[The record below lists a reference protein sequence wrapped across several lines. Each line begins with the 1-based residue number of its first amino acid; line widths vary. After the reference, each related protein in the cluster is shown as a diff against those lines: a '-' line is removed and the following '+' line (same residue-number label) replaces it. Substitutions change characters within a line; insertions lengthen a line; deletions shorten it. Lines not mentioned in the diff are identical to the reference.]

1 MSNFWGAYQVRVLTE
16 VFTCTYCNEYDV
28 LTEVFTRTYKCACVG
43 RSLILVIMLENGVFS
58 I

>member
-1 MSNFWGAYQVRVLTE
+1 MSNFWGAYQLTE
-16 VFTCTYCNEYDV
+16 VFTCTYRNEYDV